1 LISLQSVERRA
12 LDFLAE
18 LCATYSPAGRE
29 AAVLPPLEAELRR
42 LGAEVRLLPV
52 SEGRANVLATWG
64 QPRILFSS
72 HLDVVPPEIPLRRT
86 EASVQGRGACD
97 AKGQIAAQLAAIGL
111 LIERGVSGLAWL
123 GVCGEETDS
132 AGANAAIG
140 AAGANAAIG
149 ANAAAGALAPRMPSL
164 RAIINGEPTNCVL
177 ATGQKGFLRV
187 RLSCEGKAAHGATP
201 ELGENALIAL
211 MDWIDA
217 VRKAEGASDPQLG
230 DEAWNLGILSGGRAA
245 NVVPDRAE
253 AELAIRT
260 VPGGR
265 LRKALEAA
273 RPPRGRLQVL
283 VEESWALFDVPAG
296 FPSAPVPFGSD
307 LPALRELAPKAAA
320 ILAGPGR
327 PELAHTGVEELTAG
341 EMSAGIA
348 LFRDLG
354 LRYAER
360 YE

>member
-1 LISLQSVERRA
+1 VERRA

-18 LCATYSPAGRE
+18 LCATYTPAGRE
-29 AAVLPPLEAELRR
+29 AAILPPLEAELKR

-52 SEGRANVLATWG
+52 ADGRANILATWG
-64 QPRILFSS
+64 EPRILFSS
-72 HLDVVPPEIPLRRT
+72 HLDVVPPEIHLRRT

-97 AKGQIAAQLAAIGL
+97 AKGQIAAQLAAVGL
-111 LIERGVSGLAWL
+111 LIERGVAGLAWL

-132 AGANAAIG
+132 AGAKAIAG
-140 AAGANAAIG
+140 AAGAG
-149 ANAAAGALAPRMPSL
+149 AAGALASRMSSL

-187 RLSCEGKAAHGATP
+187 RLTCDGKAAHGATP
-201 ELGENALIAL
+201 ELGESALLAL

-217 VRKAEGASDPQLG
+217 VRKAEGASDPYLG
-230 DEAWNLGILSGGRAA
+230 VEAWNLGILSGGRAA

-253 AELAIRT
+253 AELALRT

-265 LRKALEAA
+265 LRTALEAA
-273 RPPRGRLQVL
+273 RPRRGRLEVL
-283 VEESWALFDVPAG
+283 VDESWARFDVPAG

-327 PELAHTGVEELTAG
+327 PELAHTGVEEMTAG

-354 LRYAER
+354 LRYAEH